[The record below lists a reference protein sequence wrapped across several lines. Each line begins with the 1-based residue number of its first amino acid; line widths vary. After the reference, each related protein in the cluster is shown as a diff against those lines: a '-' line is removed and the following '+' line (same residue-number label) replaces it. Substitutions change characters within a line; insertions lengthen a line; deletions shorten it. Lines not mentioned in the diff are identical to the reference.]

1 MAPVNS
7 KSELTVE
14 NCVVAWAERYGI
26 LHVKLN
32 LQFRRGWPDRM
43 FLIPGGRPL
52 LIEFKR
58 PGKQLELLQAH
69 VISKLKA
76 LNYDV
81 HWTSKAEEAIYLI
94 AARVSAAASSTQAP

>member
-1 MAPVNS
+1 MKLEVDI
-7 KSELTVE
+7 EGRV
-14 NCVVAWAERYGI
+14 CAWADKHGV

-43 FLIPGGRPL
+43 FLIPGGCPL

-58 PGKQLELLQAH
+58 KGKKLEPLQAH
-69 VISKLKA
+69 VIGKLKR
-76 LNYDV
+76 LGYDV

-94 AARVSAAASSTQAP
+94 AARVSAAVSTQTP

>member
-1 MAPVNS
+1 MKLEVDTES
-7 KSELTVE
+7 RV
-14 NCVVAWAERYGI
+14 CAWADKHGVMHI
-26 LHVKLN
+26 KLN

-43 FLIPGGRPL
+43 FLVPGGRPL

-58 PGKQLELLQAH
+58 PGKQLEPLQAH

-94 AARVSAAASSTQAP
+94 ASRVSAASTQTP